1 MSARTRLFAGP
12 VHGPTHR
19 SAPTESI
26 EIPVNPRR
34 AGGDRAPPLPVDRG
48 CAAAGRCGHRPLRKT
63 GKPHRPPG
71 PVAQSGASAPAVITR
86 GGFGARQRSSPNIQ
100 QPRTIPQSR
109 SLAATAPF
117 AQGSLALRGT
127 GERADT
133 RVRPYVV
140 IGIASSARRG
150 GTEPAPYGS
159 TGSAGLRADVPKA
172 WPLPPKF
179 RSEIWGVG
187 HRHRPLRKGEKAAS
201 TTRASGAER
210 SVCAVVAR
218 DGWESEQGSSPKGP
232 AAGDNP
238 SVTATP

>member
-1 MSARTRLFAGP
+1 MC
-12 VHGPTHR
+12 
-19 SAPTESI
+19 
-26 EIPVNPRR
+26 
-34 AGGDRAPPLPVDRG
+34 PPGHASSRDPFT
-48 CAAAGRCGHRPLRKT
+48 GRHTGRPLRSRSKYPST
-63 GKPHRPPG
+63 PEERAGTEPRPYRSIVVLSGG
-71 PVAQSGASAPAVITR
+71 PMYLRHGFRRPYFVPKFGASVIGIGPYERR
-86 GGFGARQRSSPNIQ
+86 GSPIDRPGQRRRAERLRQRSSQGVGLGRGRDHPRSIR
-100 QPRTIPQSR
+100 QPWTIPQSR

-187 HRHRPLRKGEKAAS
+187 HRHRPLRKDGNPDLLVPRGAATS
-201 TTRASGAER
+201 H
-210 SVCAVVAR
+210 
-218 DGWESEQGSSPKGP
+218 PL
-232 AAGDNP
+232 
-238 SVTATP
+238 

>member
-1 MSARTRLFAGP
+1 MAPAKKRVRADTQVGP
-12 VHGPTHR
+12 YRSSSSLHPIQKNGRGQRPVPTGL
-19 SAPTESI
+19 SWCQAS
-26 EIPVNPRR
+26 
-34 AGGDRAPPLPVDRG
+34 
-48 CAAAGRCGHRPLRKT
+48 GRCRHRPLRKGGAAAT
-63 GKPHRPPG
+63 
-71 PVAQSGASAPAVITR
+71 ALASGAQRSVCAAVTR
-86 GGFGARQRSSPNIQ
+86 DGWRVRQRSPPKVSSNLG
-100 QPRTIPQSR
+100 QSLSR
-109 SLAATAPF
+109 LTATAPF

-187 HRHRPLRKGEKAAS
+187 HRHRPLRKDGNPDLLVPRGAATS
-201 TTRASGAER
+201 H
-210 SVCAVVAR
+210 
-218 DGWESEQGSSPKGP
+218 SP
-232 AAGDNP
+232 
-238 SVTATP
+238 